1 MPDTVTASTP
11 PQAEALLH
19 APRPTP
25 GLRQLVPVLAL
36 TLVLGL
42 GGLFGPSLVGGT
54 MDMSMSMGMTHYMEL
69 LATNQPLNLLLYM
82 GVPVVLAETLAISEI
97 AMLVLRPGPAWVA
110 RANHVA
116 GLLAGPAMLAIT
128 LHLLVN
134 AVLPL
139 TATGGWRG
147 PADVIAVLAYLS
159 GVVPFVAITLV
170 ELGLVGRT
178 ERQRTRLRALWIS
191 VFLVVAHVAMIFGML
206 NPGVL
211 GFAMH
216 H

>member
-54 MDMSMSMGMTHYMEL
+54 MDMSMSMGMTL
-69 LATNQPLNLLLYM
+69 M

-147 PADVIAVLAYLS
+147 PADVIAVLTYLS